1 MGWLARL
8 LAALTPPRRE
18 PPAPSEDPEDPAD
31 PADEE
36 GPDPGDVAVVPIDG
50 EIDLHHFAPRDVPS
64 VVDEVLRA
72 SREKGLSEVT
82 IIHGRGKGVQR
93 QVVWRILE
101 KHPAVEGF
109 APAVGARGLGA
120 TVATLRPPRPARR
133 GGGRGGGPRRRA

>member
-8 LAALTPPRRE
+8 LAALTPSRRAA
-18 PPAPSEDPEDPAD
+18 PAPVEEDAE
-31 PADEE
+31 EE
-36 GPDPGDVAVVPIDG
+36 GPDAGDVAVVPIDG

-93 QVVWRILE
+93 QIVWRILE
-101 KHPAVEGF
+101 RHPAVEAF
-109 APAVGARGLGA
+109 APAGGARALGA
-120 TVATLRPPRPARR
+120 TVATLRPAQAGGGRR
-133 GGGRGGGPRRRA
+133 GGRHRRG